1 VAADAGWLYGLD
13 AEHDPRRAS
22 ALAWR
27 ARGVERA
34 LHLRLD
40 ALDRAG
46 PSTPHSRAIL
56 RIPLPV
62 RRCLRIRFSM
72 AVLILGLPSCLPASL
87 ARLKAS
93 VDTLAD
99 QSLVDVAKEIQQ

>member
-46 PSTPHSRAIL
+46 PSTPHSRAIF
-56 RIPLPV
+56 PV
-62 RRCLRIRFSM
+62 
-72 AVLILGLPSCLPASL
+72 LGLPSCLPASL